1 MPKEPLM
8 EKDFNKILKN
18 CDNEF
23 EKQTILILRYTGM
36 HISVLCKLDKECIKG
51 KYIQWYRPK
60 TGKLVRIPMHPKIKN
75 IVKKFIESREYNYRE
90 YYWALVKN
98 IGKRSGFPELSPM
111 TFRHTFGVSLL
122 DQGYSMT
129 QVQKMMGVTNL
140 GVITRYTQYSDKQ
153 MEDIWKRTGWLNGEK
168 KNKK

>member
-8 EKDFNKILKN
+8 EKDFKKILKN
-18 CDNEF
+18 CKSEF

-36 HISVLCKLDKECIKG
+36 HISVLCKLDETCIKG

-60 TGKLVRIPMHPKIKN
+60 TGKLVRIPIHPEIQKILKKY
-75 IVKKFIESREYNYRE
+75 VKSDRYSYRE
-90 YYWALVKN
+90 YYWKLVKD
-98 IGKRSGFPELSPM
+98 IGIRSGIPELSPM

-153 MEDIWKRTGWLNGEK
+153 MEEKWKNTGWLK
-168 KNKK
+168 

>member
-8 EKDFNKILKN
+8 ESEFNKILKN
-18 CDNEF
+18 CKTDF
-23 EKQTILILRYTGM
+23 EKQTVLILRYTGM
-36 HISVLCKLDKECIKG
+36 HISVLVRANEEFIKG

-60 TGKLVRIPMHPKIKN
+60 TGNLVRIPIHPKL
-75 IVKKFIESREYNYRE
+75 KKFLKEYLKTNRPSYRE
-90 YYWALVKN
+90 YYWHLIKD
-98 IGKRSGFPELSPM
+98 IGKRSGLPELSPM

-122 DQGYSMT
+122 DEQYSMT

-153 MEDIWKRTGWLNGEK
+153 MEEKWKNTGWLE
-168 KNKK
+168 